1 MKNRKNKLILSIIFI
16 LILIIIG
23 YIIYTLISNKQSQN
37 ITFYTVGGNKENGLV
52 ISDCKEDQEK
62 GTDYETLKKL
72 KGNQFVWVPVENVVA
87 NSYDEANEMVEND
100 KYPLVVKDGDNYK
113 TLIYYFDG
121 NNKEIKLKYSGNIG
135 NLDDGVKILEKDGN
149 LARLEIDENK
159 ISLADS
165 IVNISKKVKI
175 NDMEVKN
182 TSIDNIV
189 ARLYK
194 DYKI

>member
-87 NSYDEANEMVEND
+87 NSYDEAKEMVKMTNILLLL
-100 KYPLVVKDGDNYK
+100 K
-113 TLIYYFDG
+113 
-121 NNKEIKLKYSGNIG
+121 KEIIIKL
-135 NLDDGVKILEKDGN
+135 
-149 LARLEIDENK
+149 
-159 ISLADS
+159 
-165 IVNISKKVKI
+165 
-175 NDMEVKN
+175 
-182 TSIDNIV
+182 
-189 ARLYK
+189 
-194 DYKI
+194 